1 MVGVLAYNGGSEK
14 CHNTPHVEQERE
26 LTMDVAT
33 NVRTLQN
40 YVAGAWRDSAATE
53 TLPVP
58 NPATGETQ
66 ALVPLST
73 VEDVRAA
80 VSAAREAFV
89 TWQTVPVI
97 ERVQVLFRLKALLDK
112 RHDDL
117 AHIVT
122 QENGKTHSEAWGEVR
137 RGIEVVEF
145 ACGAPSLLQ
154 GRSLADVSRGIDT
167 TMQRFPLG
175 VVAGISPFNFP
186 AMIPLWMAPVAVVCG
201 NTFIHKPSER
211 TPLSAGL
218 LAELWTE
225 AGLPPGVLNV
235 VHGAKAAVDA
245 LLTDPDVKAVSFVGS
260 QPVASY
266 VYTTAA
272 AHGKRV
278 QALAGAKNF
287 IVVMP
292 DADLNQAVDIVTSSA
307 FGNAGERCLAG
318 SVVVAV
324 GDARKTLVPAL
335 VERAGALRVGAGD
348 EEASEM
354 GPVIR
359 AEHRARIE
367 GYIERGLS
375 EGAQLALDGRNG
387 HDTDESG
394 GYWLRPSI
402 FSQVAPEMA
411 IAREEIFGPV
421 LSVLE
426 AETLEEAITVAN
438 ESRFGNAA
446 VICTKSGAAART
458 FQMRIEA
465 GMVGINV
472 GVPAPVAWFPF
483 AGWKQSFYGDLHATG
498 EDAFTFYTERKAVT
512 SRW

>member
-1 MVGVLAYNGGSEK
+1 M
-14 CHNTPHVEQERE
+14 
-26 LTMDVAT
+26 TMDVAT

-40 YVAGAWRDSAATE
+40 YVAGAWRDSVASE

-73 VEDVRAA
+73 AEDVRAA
-80 VSAAREAFV
+80 VSAAQEAFA
-89 TWQTVPVI
+89 TWRTVPVI
-97 ERVQVLFRLKALLDK
+97 ERAQVLFRLKGLLDK

-167 TMQRFPLG
+167 TLQRFPLG

-186 AMIPLWMAPVAVVCG
+186 AMIPLWMAPVAIVCG
-201 NTFIHKPSER
+201 NTFVHKPSER

-225 AGLPPGVLNV
+225 AGLPSGVLNI

-260 QPVASY
+260 QPVAAY
-266 VYTTAA
+266 VYSTAA

-292 DADLNQAVDIVTSSA
+292 DADLGQAVDIVTSSA

-335 VERAGALRVGAGD
+335 VESAGSLRVGAGD
-348 EEASEM
+348 EDASEM

-359 AEHRARIE
+359 AEHRTRVE

-375 EGAQLALDGRNG
+375 EGARLALDGRNG
-387 HDTDESG
+387 HEGDAVADGQGGEAGEDGDGFG

-402 FSQVAPEMA
+402 FTQVTPEMT

-426 AETLEEAITVAN
+426 AETLEDAIAVAN
-438 ESRFGNAA
+438 RSRFGNAA

-465 GMVGINV
+465 GMVGVNV

-498 EDAFTFYTERKAVT
+498 EDAITFYTERKVVT
-512 SRW
+512 ARW